1 MKYRMPTCINRIDV
15 LCINIYKISHRTGIQ
30 FYYFAH
36 GYAIKEAV
44 FPPVHVF
51 SSACFNEIIKNK
63 IKHMSMT
70 LCILYF
76 KIHYFYICACV
87 YEYLAYVCQC
97 LWKPEEG
104 VDSLSL
110 E

>member
-44 FPPVHVF
+44 FPPGHVF
-51 SSACFNEIIKNK
+51 SSACFNEIVKNK

-70 LCILYF
+70 VWASLYF
-76 KIHYFYICACV
+76 KIHYFYIF
-87 YEYLAYVCQC
+87 YVCMNIWHMCASAYRSQ
-97 LWKPEEG
+97 KKE
-104 VDSLSL
+104 
-110 E
+110 